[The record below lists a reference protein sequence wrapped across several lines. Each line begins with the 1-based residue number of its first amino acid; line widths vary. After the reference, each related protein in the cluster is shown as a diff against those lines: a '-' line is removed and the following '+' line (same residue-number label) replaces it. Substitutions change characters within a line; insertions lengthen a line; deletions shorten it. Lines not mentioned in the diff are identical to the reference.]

1 MPETRSGKLTA
12 SDGVENA
19 QESNLTD
26 IIKEKLNE
34 FKNEL
39 LTEISLLI
47 KSEVDEA
54 LKKQKE
60 EFYSAITQLEKRITK
75 LENDNEDLE
84 QYGRRVCLRIKDV
97 PVANAE
103 TAEEILKKTKNLLK
117 KVCPNLFGN
126 CIDRAHRIGPDYTCY
141 KSQGKCRSIMIR
153 FVSFKY

>member
-1 MPETRSGKLTA
+1 MPEIRSGKLTA

-19 QESNLTD
+19 QESSLTD

-39 LTEISLLI
+39 LTKISLLI

-60 EFYSAITQLEKRITK
+60 EFYSAFTQLEKRITK

-84 QYGRRVCLRIKDV
+84 QYGRRVYLRIKDV
-97 PVANAE
+97 LVANAE
-103 TAEEILKKTKNLLK
+103 TAEEILKKTKNLL
-117 KVCPNLFGN
+117 
-126 CIDRAHRIGPDYTCY
+126 
-141 KSQGKCRSIMIR
+141 
-153 FVSFKY
+153 